1 MDTFPSNNDHETR
14 QRLILAATRLMAE
27 HGFRRVSIREIC
39 KEAGANVAAVN
50 YYFRSK
56 LGLYAEVWKS
66 LIEATMEQT
75 HATVVEEGK
84 GKSPEEKLRAYI
96 RVQLQALVNE
106 GDQRGFWLGRLVA
119 HETSEPTLEPIEGSD
134 RTIWQMAFERGIL
147 PKFLYL
153 CELVGELIG
162 CPANDAKTIYCAAS
176 IQGQCL
182 MFAQAK
188 ETLKHFNPNVAGFGY
203 SFFSAE
209 NTERLIA
216 HVTEFSLAGVRAV
229 AAQQVEIHS

>member
-1 MDTFPSNNDHETR
+1 MKALSDHNDQETR
-14 QRLILAATRLMAE
+14 QRLIMAATRLMAE
-27 HGFRRVSIREIC
+27 RGFRRVSVREIC

-75 HATVVEEGK
+75 QAMVVEEGK

-96 RVQLQALVNE
+96 RVQLQALVNV
-106 GDQRGFWLGRLVA
+106 GDQKGFWLGRLVA

-134 RTIWQMAFERGIL
+134 RTIWQMALERGIL

-153 CELVGELIG
+153 CEVVSEMIG

-188 ETLKHFNPNVAGFGY
+188 EMLKLVNPNVAGFGY

-209 NTERLIA
+209 NTEKLIA
-216 HVTEFSLAGVRAV
+216 HVTEFSLAGIRAM